1 MSSCSRQP
9 KANAHVLFVTH
20 TGIDRVSIAKIMN
33 ELPRRK
39 QRGIRIKIDS
49 AGSLG
54 AIVDIPFL
62 AFLHI

>member
-1 MSSCSRQP
+1 MSNIP
-9 KANAHVLFVTH
+9 AI
-20 TGIDRVSIAKIMN
+20 TGKKMIKSLN